1 MKFLLRH
8 LFVALLLTAGAS
20 SVSAQSLDQAKK
32 LYNEGKYAE
41 AMPAMEKLVQRS
53 PGNTSYNQWYG
64 VCLFETGDPLAA
76 EKHLKIA
83 ANKKVQEAFKY
94 LGQIY
99 YDTYRFDLAEQ
110 AFETYI
116 KMLEKKK
123 LDASEYEHKL
133 ALAQRAQRLVNNTED
148 IQIIDSVVTDTNRF
162 LSYYKLSEESGSLEP
177 FNTFF
182 ESSAPVFSTVYMN
195 QKGDKIYYARP
206 DDSGNYALFTQ
217 TKQLDTF
224 GDERKLS
231 DNVNIAGNNNFPYVM
246 GDGVTV
252 YYGSTGNGSL
262 GGYDIFATR
271 YNMNNDSYLNPEPLG
286 MPFNSPAND
295 YMYVV
300 DEAKGLGW
308 FVTDR
313 NQPEGKVAIYL
324 FIPNQSRR
332 TVQSDDD
339 AYLRNRA
346 MISSIAESWREGED
360 YSELVKLAYESAG
373 SNKQKKDFEF
383 IINDNIIYFTSD
395 DFSSPKALEL
405 FEKAQS
411 ARMQVAEVER
421 SLAELRKKYTEGNN
435 SDKKQLQPAILR
447 LEAQLEEMQN
457 TPDQLE
463 KEARNAEIMVLR
475 KNQ

>member
-1 MKFLLRH
+1 
-8 LFVALLLTAGAS
+8 
-20 SVSAQSLDQAKK
+20 
-32 LYNEGKYAE
+32 
-41 AMPAMEKLVQRS
+41 
-53 PGNTSYNQWYG
+53 
-64 VCLFETGDPLAA
+64 
-76 EKHLKIA
+76 
-83 ANKKVQEAFKY
+83 
-94 LGQIY
+94 
-99 YDTYRFDLAEQ
+99 
-110 AFETYI
+110 
-116 KMLEKKK
+116 
-123 LDASEYEHKL
+123 
-133 ALAQRAQRLVNNTED
+133 
-148 IQIIDSVVTDTNRF
+148 
-162 LSYYKLSEESGSLEP
+162 
-177 FNTFF
+177 
-182 ESSAPVFSTVYMN
+182 
-195 QKGDKIYYARP
+195 
-206 DDSGNYALFTQ
+206 
-217 TKQLDTF
+217 TF

-231 DNVNIAGNNNFPYVM
+231 DNVNIAGNNNFPFVM

-252 YYGSTGNGSL
+252 YYGSTGDGSL

-271 YNMNNDSYLNPEPLG
+271 YNINNDSYLNPEPLG

-300 DEAKGLGW
+300 DETKGLGW

-332 TVQSDDD
+332 TVQSDDE

-346 MISSIAESWREGED
+346 MISSIAESWKEGED

-383 IINDNIIYFTSD
+383 VINDNIVYFTSD

-411 ARMQVAEVER
+411 ARMQVAELER

-447 LEAQLEEMQN
+447 LESQLEEMQN

-463 KEARNAEIMVLR
+463 KEARNAEIMLLR